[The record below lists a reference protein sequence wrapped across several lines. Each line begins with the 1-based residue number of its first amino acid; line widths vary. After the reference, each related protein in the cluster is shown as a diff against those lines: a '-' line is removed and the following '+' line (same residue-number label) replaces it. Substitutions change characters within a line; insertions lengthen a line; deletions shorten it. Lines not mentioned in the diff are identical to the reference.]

1 MNGITRVGL
10 AGIQAGISQAD
21 QASTRIARSFSSDPN
36 NEGVAALQDLSSAQR
51 QVGASA
57 KVVHVGQDLDKR
69 ILDIIA

>member
-1 MNGITRVGL
+1 MDGITRAGL

-36 NEGVAALQDLSSAQR
+36 NDGVAALQDLSSAKR
-51 QVGASA
+51 QVAASA
-57 KVVHVGQDLDKR
+57 KVVQVGRDLDKR